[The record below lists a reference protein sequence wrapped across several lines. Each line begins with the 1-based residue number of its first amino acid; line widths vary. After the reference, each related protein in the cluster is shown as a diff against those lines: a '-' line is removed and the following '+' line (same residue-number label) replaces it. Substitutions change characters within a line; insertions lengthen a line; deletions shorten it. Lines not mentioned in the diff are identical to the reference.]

1 MQEERDLISA
11 IDDVYRVMSLGHRDL
26 LSLLAQA
33 DRKELWRNEGA
44 RDVAHWVQMHLQ
56 VSWWKADRWVKAAH
70 ALESL
75 PLTSEALA
83 SGALS
88 IDKVVELA
96 RFATP
101 RTEAQL
107 IAWAETVSTAAIR
120 HRADVESR
128 PVPEDAE
135 AAEAT
140 RFLEY
145 RWTDGGLTLGL
156 RAELPAPEGAAVM
169 AAIEAPVA
177 TVPTL
182 PGEEEL
188 HVSARRADALV
199 ALCTEGRGS
208 GSSEP
213 PPTVVVHVRT
223 EALASGSAKRGA
235 RGGVVHPRAL
245 ERLLCSARL
254 AVQVEEADRT
264 PLALGR
270 LSREPTPAMVRALRY
285 RDVECRFPGCGA
297 RRFTVAHHLVWWSRG
312 GRTDLDNLLLLCGSH
327 HKLVHEHGW
336 TVSRNPDGQVEWS
349 YPDGIRYRAGPAP
362 ALEHVQQELAGVT

>member
-1 MQEERDLISA
+1 M
-11 IDDVYRVMSLGHRDL
+11 
-26 LSLLAQA
+26 
-33 DRKELWRNEGA
+33 
-44 RDVAHWVQMHLQ
+44 
-56 VSWWKADRWVKAAH
+56 
-70 ALESL
+70 
-75 PLTSEALA
+75 
-83 SGALS
+83 
-88 IDKVVELA
+88 
-96 RFATP
+96 P
-101 RTEAQL
+101 RPGTEARL

-169 AAIEAPVA
+169 AAIEDRVA
-177 TVPTL
+177 AVPTL
-182 PGEEEL
+182 PSEEEL
-188 HVSARRADALV
+188 PVSARRADALV
-199 ALCTEGRGS
+199 GLCTQARGAGR
-208 GSSEP
+208 SEP
-213 PPTVVVHVRT
+213 PPTVVVHVRA
-223 EALASGSAKRGA
+223 EALGSGSANGELEG
-235 RGGVVHPRAL
+235 GGVVHPRAL

-254 AVQVEEADRT
+254 RVQVEEADRT

-336 TVSRNPDGQVEWS
+336 TVSRGADGQVEWS
-349 YPDGIRYRAGPAP
+349 YPDGIRYRAGPAEP
-362 ALEHVQQELAGVT
+362 DLEHLQQELAGVT

>member
-1 MQEERDLISA
+1 M
-11 IDDVYRVMSLGHRDL
+11 
-26 LSLLAQA
+26 
-33 DRKELWRNEGA
+33 
-44 RDVAHWVQMHLQ
+44 AHWVQMRYGI
-56 VSWWKADRWVKAAH
+56 SWWKADRWVRAAH

-83 SGALS
+83 SGVIS

-101 RTEAQL
+101 RTEARL
-107 IAWAETVSTAAIR
+107 IGWAETVSTAAIR

-145 RWTDGGLTLGL
+145 RWIDGGLTLGL

-169 AAIEAPVA
+169 AAIEARVA

-188 HVSARRADALV
+188 PVSARRADALV
-199 ALCTEGRGS
+199 GLCTQARGQGAGR
-208 GSSEP
+208 SEP
-213 PPTVVVHVRT
+213 PPTVVVHVRA
-223 EALASGSAKRGA
+223 EALGSGSANGELEGR
-235 RGGVVHPRAL
+235 GVVHPRAL

-254 AVQVEEADRT
+254 RVQVEEADRT

-297 RRFTVAHHLVWWSRG
+297 RRFTVAPPPGVVVQ
-312 GRTDLDNLLLLCGSH
+312 GRTD
-327 HKLVHEHGW
+327 
-336 TVSRNPDGQVEWS
+336 RPGQ
-349 YPDGIRYRAGPAP
+349 PAP
-362 ALEHVQQELAGVT
+362 AVRLPSQAGARARMDGEPGPRRAGGVVLSRRDPLPGRTGARRARARTTGVGRRHLTTGR

>member
-1 MQEERDLISA
+1 MQISKLIVGLDALHAKICASE
-11 IDDVYRVMSLGHRDL
+11 RDL

-44 RDVAHWVQMHLQ
+44 RDMAHWVQMHLQ
-56 VSWWKADRWVKAAH
+56 VSWWKADRWVRAAH

-83 SGALS
+83 SGVLS
-88 IDKVVELA
+88 IDKVVELT

-101 RTEAQL
+101 RTEARL

-169 AAIEAPVA
+169 AAIEARVTA
-177 TVPTL
+177 VPTL

-199 ALCTEGRGS
+199 ALCTEGRGQGA

-213 PPTVVVHVRT
+213 PPTVVVHVRA

-235 RGGVVHPRAL
+235 RGGGVVHPRAL
-245 ERLLCSARL
+245 ERLLCSPTTG
-254 AVQVEEADRT
+254 V
-264 PLALGR
+264 GR
-270 LSREPTPAMVRALRY
+270 RHLTLRVNDGHQRSGAGDTGPRRPTP
-285 RDVECRFPGCGA
+285 E
-297 RRFTVAHHLVWWSRG
+297 
-312 GRTDLDNLLLLCGSH
+312 
-327 HKLVHEHGW
+327 
-336 TVSRNPDGQVEWS
+336 
-349 YPDGIRYRAGPAP
+349 
-362 ALEHVQQELAGVT
+362 

>member
-1 MQEERDLISA
+1 MQISKLIVGLDALHAKICASERGFLA
-11 IDDVYRVMSLGHRDL
+11 
-26 LSLLAQA
+26 LLAEA
-33 DRKELWRNEGA
+33 DREELWRNEGA

-83 SGALS
+83 SGVLS
-88 IDKVVELA
+88 IDKVVELT

-101 RTEAQL
+101 RTEARL

-128 PVPEDAE
+128 PAPEDAR

-145 RWTDGGLTLGL
+145 RWMDGGLMLGL

-169 AAIEAPVA
+169 AAIEARVT

-199 ALCTEGRGS
+199 GLCTQTRGS
-208 GSSEP
+208 GRSEP
-213 PPTVVVHVRT
+213 PPTVVVHV
-223 EALASGSAKRGA
+223 
-235 RGGVVHPRAL
+235 
-245 ERLLCSARL
+245 
-254 AVQVEEADRT
+254 
-264 PLALGR
+264 
-270 LSREPTPAMVRALRY
+270 PA
-285 RDVECRFPGCGA
+285 
-297 RRFTVAHHLVWWSRG
+297 
-312 GRTDLDNLLLLCGSH
+312 
-327 HKLVHEHGW
+327 
-336 TVSRNPDGQVEWS
+336 
-349 YPDGIRYRAGPAP
+349 
-362 ALEHVQQELAGVT
+362 